1 MQALRG
7 WDILQAKKHCLSWQ
21 NLLIAA
27 ESRQVK
33 RQIFTPGLSMGK
45 SVRALF
51 AVLFLSSSVWLCA
64 QKIGAQT
71 TTSPAPAI
79 IPLDQIHE
87 GMRGTALTVFQ
98 GVKPESMDVE
108 VLGVMHN
115 VNGPKG
121 DIILVRLHGTKP
133 EYTGVVAGMSGSPV
147 YFDGKLAGALAFRIG
162 EFSKEPIAGVTP
174 IEEMLEINASDHRP
188 AIMRA
193 SLPDGNLPDGNRANA
208 KSVNTGG
215 AMQTA
220 SPGESSGLPIQSYG
234 NYLQPIE
241 TPLVF
246 NGFSAETL
254 QRYGS
259 QLAAAGIVP
268 VMGIGSSSNSKQPEP
283 IEAGSAVSAVLVR
296 GDMDIAATCT
306 VTYVDPQRLLAC
318 GHPLL
323 QFGDVDLPMTK
334 ATVLATLPSPMNAF
348 KIVNT
353 TETIGAFVQDR
364 QNGIM
369 GVPGQESKMIP
380 VTVAL
385 HTGSATKEF
394 HYEVLNN
401 ARLSPLAMM
410 ATVFNALH
418 GTNEYGE
425 DVTYRMNGALSVKG
439 YPDVTLRNMFA
450 PQDNGQPAAAL
461 AAASIGERFGRI
473 YSNPFDAPD
482 VLGVKLDFDLV
493 SERRSARLEA
503 SRTDLTEA
511 RPGDEIMVETVIRP
525 YRGER
530 LVRQIPIKIPTSTSV
545 GTLHILVSDGETL
558 DRLHRGT
565 PMMNRGLGLAPTIAL
580 LNRERAN
587 DRVYISLIESD
598 PEAMI
603 ADKVMPT
610 LPLSVMNVMDN
621 MRGTQDMVVL
631 GESSVSEASTE
642 PLDYVVSGAQMLTIN
657 IK

>member
-1 MQALRG
+1 MGKAVRSLAC
-7 WDILQAKKHCLSWQ
+7 LLCLS
-21 NLLIAA
+21 
-27 ESRQVK
+27 S
-33 RQIFTPGLSMGK
+33 F
-45 SVRALF
+45 
-51 AVLFLSSSVWLCA
+51 VWFNA
-64 QKIGAQT
+64 QKSGAQNSSAQNST
-71 TTSPAPAI
+71 PKTVAAADVPPAATLPALISPDI
-79 IPLDQIHE
+79 IPLNQIHE

-121 DIILVRLHGTKP
+121 DIILVRLHGAKP

-174 IEEMLEINASDHRP
+174 IEEMLEISALDRRP
-188 AIMRA
+188 TSAPLRA
-193 SLPDGNLPDGNRANA
+193 EGPAQVYDNNSSNSAAANR
-208 KSVNTGG
+208 SG
-215 AMQTA
+215 AGQTA
-220 SPGESSGLPIQSYG
+220 SPGENSALPTLNYS

-246 NGFSAETL
+246 NGFSADTL

-259 QLAAAGIVP
+259 QFAAAGIVP
-268 VMGIGSSSNSKQPEP
+268 VMGIGSSSDRKQPEP
-283 IEAGSAVSAVLVR
+283 IVAGSAVSAVLVR

-323 QFGDVDLPMTK
+323 QFGEVDLPMTK

-348 KIVNT
+348 KIVDT

-369 GVPGQESKMIP
+369 GVPGRESKMIP
-380 VTVAL
+380 VTVSM
-385 HTGSATKEF
+385 HTGAATKEF
-394 HYEVLNN
+394 HYEILNN

-425 DVTYRMNGALSVKG
+425 DITYRMNGVLSVKG

-450 PQDNGQPAAAL
+450 PQDNGQPAAAM
-461 AAASIGERFGRI
+461 AAATIADHFGRI
-473 YSNPFDAPD
+473 YTNAFDVPD
-482 VLGVKLDFDLV
+482 VQGVKLDFDLV
-493 SERRSARLEA
+493 RERRSAHLEA
-503 SRTDLTEA
+503 SRTDVTEA

-530 LVRQIPIKIPTSTSV
+530 LVRQIPIRIPTSTSK
-545 GTLHILVSDGETL
+545 GTLRVLVSDGDTL
-558 DRLHRGT
+558 DRIHRGT
-565 PMMNRGLGLAPTIAL
+565 PMMNRGLSLAPTIAL
-580 LNRERAN
+580 LNKEHAN
-587 DRVYISLIESD
+587 DRVYVSLIQSD
-598 PEAMI
+598 PEAMV

-610 LPLSVMNVMDN
+610 LPLSVMNVMEN

-631 GESSVSEASTE
+631 GESSVSEASTD

>member
-1 MQALRG
+1 
-7 WDILQAKKHCLSWQ
+7 
-21 NLLIAA
+21 
-27 ESRQVK
+27 
-33 RQIFTPGLSMGK
+33 MGK
-45 SVRALF
+45 VARTLTI
-51 AVLFLSSSVWLCA
+51 LLCLSSSVGVIA
-64 QKIGAQT
+64 QDVTRQDRRAPAVV
-71 TTSPAPAI
+71 SPAIVSPAI
-79 IPLDQIHE
+79 AFPTIMPLNQIHE
-87 GMRGTALTVFQ
+87 GMKGIALTVFQ
-98 GVKPESMDVE
+98 GVKPESMEVE
-108 VLGVMHN
+108 VLGVMRN

-121 DIILVRLHGTKP
+121 DIILVRLHGSKP

-174 IEEMLEINASDHRP
+174 IEEMLEINVLDHSSGQSSAHNSVP
-188 AIMRA
+188 ATLRA
-193 SLPDGNLPDGNRANA
+193 SVPNA
-208 KSVNTGG
+208 GFADADSSSNSGV
-215 AMQTA
+215 AQAA
-220 SPGESSGLPIQSYG
+220 SPAESMAVPAQDFSQNYS
-234 NYLQPIE
+234 NYLKPIE

-259 QLAAAGIVP
+259 QFAAAGIVP
-268 VMGIGSSSNSKQPEP
+268 VMGIGSASDRKQPEP

-306 VTYVDPQRLLAC
+306 VTYVDPKRLLAC
-318 GHPLL
+318 GHPLM
-323 QFGDVDLPMTK
+323 QFGEVDLPMTK
-334 ATVLATLPSPMNAF
+334 ATVLATLPSPLNAF

-353 TETIGAFVQDR
+353 TETVGAFVQDR
-364 QNGIM
+364 QSGIM
-369 GVPGQESKMIP
+369 GMPGRESKMIP
-380 VTVAL
+380 VTVAM
-385 HTGSATKEF
+385 HSVGERGATTKEF
-394 HYEVLNN
+394 HYEILNN

-425 DVTYRMNGALSVKG
+425 DITYRMNGVLSVKG

-461 AAASIGERFGRI
+461 AAATIGDRFGRI
-473 YSNPFDAPD
+473 YSNAFDIPD
-482 VLGVKLDFDLV
+482 VQGVKLDFDLV
-493 SERRSARLEA
+493 RERRSARLEA
-503 SRTDLTEA
+503 ARTDMTEA
-511 RPGDEIMVETVIRP
+511 RPGDQIMVETVIRP

-530 LVRQIPIKIPTSTSV
+530 LVRQISIRIPTSTSK
-545 GTLHILVSDGETL
+545 GTLRVLVSDGDTI
-558 DRLHRGT
+558 DRMHRGT

-580 LNRERAN
+580 LNKERAN
-587 DRVYISLIESD
+587 DRVYVSLIQSD

-642 PLDYVVSGAQMLTIN
+642 PLDYVVSGAQMLTIS